1 MLAVKPDERGQLV
14 IPPSIFQRVNAFEDY
29 GEEDYG
35 KYDLDN
41 VNVAIAEG
49 IAEAMAH
56 QRGEIE
62 LQDAREALQALMDGR

>member
-29 GEEDYG
+29 GE
-35 KYDLDN
+35 YDLDN